1 MWLSSHIE
9 CFPLGSHLFCHPNML
24 SLNPCKSREDQKE
37 VLLDLVT
44 VYLAQPTLI
53 YSQNIVSFVKKIE
66 YKKYEYPHLI
76 KTKIGEVSIKLAAE
90 EKMPS
95 FYYENK
101 DEDLIPRELKCRRSC
116 YNKFRLSSVRFDD
129 ISDNSESRE
138 YQEEGN
144 YNSVTDYVNKH
155 ILKEKRAVSIAVLHT
170 TYGLKPNDTRYRS
183 KLKSRLKK
191 EFPTLSFLNIGRN
204 SPDVVME
211 GSAEFDEITFNDKEG
226 CLIKAAEYLRNGI
239 IK

>member
-1 MWLSSHIE
+1 
-9 CFPLGSHLFCHPNML
+9 
-24 SLNPCKSREDQKE
+24 
-37 VLLDLVT
+37 
-44 VYLAQPTLI
+44 
-53 YSQNIVSFVKKIE
+53 
-66 YKKYEYPHLI
+66 
-76 KTKIGEVSIKLAAE
+76 
-90 EKMPS
+90 MPS
-95 FYYENK
+95 FYYEKK
-101 DEDLIPRELKCRRSC
+101 DKDLIARGFKCHRSC
-116 YNKFRLSSVRFDD
+116 YNKFRLISVRFDD

-155 ILKEKRAVSIAVLHT
+155 ILREKRAVSIAVLHT